1 RNPSH
6 PDYAP
11 QKTRTAEIGTKWDLL
26 DRRMAVTGALSR
38 TDVHNEIEPG
48 TLADTWFQIGE
59 KRTEGVELG
68 VTGELTRDISLTAGY
83 SRMN

>member
-1 RNPSH
+1 SVYALLASSQQPPGGNNLSLSASRRNPSH

-26 DRRMAVTGALSR
+26 DRRMAVTGALYR

-48 TLADTWFQIGE
+48 TLAD
-59 KRTEGVELG
+59 
-68 VTGELTRDISLTAGY
+68 
-83 SRMN
+83 